1 MIEPGEDQRH
11 SHLRHGWYWG
21 SHAFAERMLQLAEKG
36 MAIRQ
41 NRTYRSAALFR
52 AHDERE
58 AQRLLGGGLTAAGLS
73 PKKLPSLPGSD
84 ARDLIG
90 AFVVLILSGR
100 PVR

>member
-1 MIEPGEDQRH
+1 
-11 SHLRHGWYWG
+11 
-21 SHAFAERMLQLAEKG
+21 

-58 AQRLLGGGLTAAGLS
+58 AQRLLDGGLKAAGLS

-90 AFVVLILSGR
+90 AFIVTILIWLTSALTR
-100 PVR
+100 